1 MVMKMFWN
9 TAKVFRTDF
18 LFIEKISPFISRLDA
33 WRSTII
39 QIIINSNFFFIQLQL
54 YFLDVLAYFFDLIY
68 QIVPVQGT
76 YPATDH
82 FSLLAQIF
90 YRILDFSD
98 FLVFF
103 QDQNIILFQ
112 NQFNIFLYFVWLFV
126 VLVDLFQNRC
136 QCVNV
141 WSVDIVKFLQELLFF
156 QYKVLPHSFKLF
168 RYNMF
173 FPCMPVISRL
183 DDPQETF
190 LAFYHSILIS
200 SQLSYLFHVIVLD
213 FCDGFLDHPHVV
225 ILVIS
230 LN

>member
-9 TAKVFRTDF
+9 TAKVLRTDF
-18 LFIEKISPFISRLDA
+18 FIIEEISPFISRFDA

-54 YFLDVLAYFFDLIY
+54 YFLDVFTYFFDLIY

-82 FSLLAQIF
+82 FSLLAQLL

-98 FLVFF
+98 FLVFL
-103 QDQNIILFQ
+103 QYQNIILFQ
-112 NQFNIFLYFVWLFV
+112 YQFNIFLYFVWLFV
-126 VLVDLFQNRC
+126 VLVDLFQYWC
-136 QCVNV
+136 QGVNV

-183 DDPQETF
+183 DNPQETF
-190 LAFYHSILIS
+190 FAFHYSILIS
-200 SQLSYLFHVIVLD
+200 S
-213 FCDGFLDHPHVV
+213 
-225 ILVIS
+225 
-230 LN
+230 